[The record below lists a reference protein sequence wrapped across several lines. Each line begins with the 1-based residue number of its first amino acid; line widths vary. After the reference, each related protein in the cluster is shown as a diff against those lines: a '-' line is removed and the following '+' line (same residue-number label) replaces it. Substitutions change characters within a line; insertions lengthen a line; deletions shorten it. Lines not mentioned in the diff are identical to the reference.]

1 MADAAGVGVGC
12 GSAATALD
20 SNFWGW
26 QMRLDSSDSTRRR
39 RKQTQPGTL
48 WAVAVGPCAR
58 LVRPV
63 PSPGLA
69 YPESPVLSR
78 PVPSWACSSLLTTFG
93 GFVSAPSTFH
103 LWQRRIAASDDDD
116 ASSCVITPIPI
127 RVCACD
133 KKPRRDATRR
143 RTERQSVYLES
154 KSKSFLNGT
163 RIGSV
168 VLRSL
173 SSTYIPRIIHIP
185 KRVSQLYRDF

>member
-133 KKPRRDATRR
+133 KKPRRDARR
-143 RTERQSVYLES
+143 DAELSAKVYIWSQSRNHFLTERVSVRL
-154 KSKSFLNGT
+154 FFGHCHQ
-163 RIGSV
+163 
-168 VLRSL
+168 
-173 SSTYIPRIIHIP
+173 HI
-185 KRVSQLYRDF
+185 SQG